1 MTETYLKDYLWKSQ
15 VLLQHRNL
23 QIFWTDMWGKA
34 KELLQPLPRTF
45 YASFLRF
52 LHLYQSLNKASNN
65 SLESPERGLIMVPA
79 IKYFISWTWGGKW
92 ETRQQQQQVYF
103 KLSIAYKAC
112 ASISEGCSRRV
123 QEKKKIL

>member
-1 MTETYLKDYLWKSQ
+1 MTETYSKDYLWKSQ

-79 IKYFISWTWGGKW
+79 IKYFISWT
-92 ETRQQQQQVYF
+92 
-103 KLSIAYKAC
+103 
-112 ASISEGCSRRV
+112 
-123 QEKKKIL
+123 